1 MTDDE
6 FNALFGSDAGGQQQQ
21 QQPQQAQAPAA
32 PQQAPAPTGNAG
44 NPSDAMQAGLQAA
57 MADFA
62 SRGPQNT
69 DSILGAIGTA
79 LGAPGVAQTEGRT
92 LTPEEVP
99 QAAAMGGAGFVTGG
113 LKSVFET
120 KDFLFGDTPVADQSG
135 FRRDIEQLDADMK
148 QASPIIGGLSSGI
161 GQFAVAMVGLGK
173 VAGVAKMVVPGAK
186 AGVAAVEG
194 IKGGKVA
201 LESGKAALAGAIAFD
216 PHEERLSNLVQDT
229 FLANPINEWLA
240 AKPDDTA
247 AWGRV
252 KNAMESIG
260 MDAAIIGTLKLG
272 GTVWKKLKAGD
283 HAGASRT
290 ITDFENKHLAP
301 EAPAAQG
308 APTDGRTPQ
317 VSPEGAGAP
326 QQPPQQAGGQPGD
339 GLQVQDPLA
348 SGGPQ
353 GTAVDGLNNAGPD
366 EAAAAQ
372 TSQAV
377 ATNPSVV
384 DTPTQA
390 MEQAGV
396 AKPSSAPLK
405 DPVQFTREDM
415 AGNPDGT
422 GPLLGEG
429 ASGPRTRP
437 VYGLLDELDLH
448 LENAEKDWDN
458 LDAHGTWQDTL
469 DSGKRVGPDMGTF
482 YDRFR
487 SDEDLLNAIDLAV
500 VHKADQLATKGFRVK
515 LTDEKLQKQV
525 RAFASLANVDPAGLM
540 GILQQAGE
548 ASKTL
553 TAKMVVVG
561 SLTAKTFQ
569 DASLMAMRLKL
580 GDFTEFGSREAMEQ
594 AIAKR
599 FTLATT
605 LLKLTDDIRA
615 QGGRT
620 LRANRG
626 KPFDPALFEGL
637 EKDRFYALLAES
649 GGNPAKLKHLADP
662 ALLVKIADTANY
674 LRINSLVSGWTTQAI
689 NVMSNGYM
697 LGARPL
703 ERILGASAKVALLGD
718 DASGFLIKENLRQ
731 YAYTGTALWD
741 AFKTAT
747 KAFTLN
753 ESVIR
758 PHSNE
763 VQAGARWQVPG
774 SQAFGAGYFKK
785 WDSLP
790 NIIHNAL
797 SVPLSVVGIP
807 TRTLGSIDELMKQV
821 VYRSKLMARAHTDG
835 LEEALTAG
843 LKGKQAD
850 DFVRNYV
857 KEKLEH
863 AFDNEGRGLDAEAL
877 REASIATFQQDLL
890 PGTMGRNVQ
899 TFISNDKTHL
909 SRFILPF
916 VKTPTNVIRYA
927 IKMTPGLGILQTEY
941 REMLWGRMGK
951 EAQAQAVGQMTM
963 GGLFM
968 GSAAFIGQDRITGG
982 GPSDPKIKEQMLA
995 TGWRPY
1001 SIVTTNEDGTKTYV
1015 PFNRMDPVA
1024 LPFGIIA
1031 DIQDAIHVLGEGAD
1045 ENSPE
1050 VSTAITALMI
1060 SLAKQFTS
1068 RTYLLSLNQAL
1079 DALGAPDRKGEAFM
1093 GQMASSFVPFS
1104 SATRQMSTDP
1114 FLRDARTVADKMLQA
1129 IPGLSTSLR
1138 PKYDWLGQPI
1148 VNRQGLWTDD
1158 NGTLVD
1164 REVQRLGMLP
1174 EGSVITAPNP
1184 VWNKVDLR
1192 DITLTTGENA
1202 YEAYQRLAGQPGP
1215 NVKTLRTQAARIIN
1229 SPAYA
1234 RAPDGDLGTRGTR
1247 LWLLNRVVDKYRRAA
1262 GERIRADKNVREALM
1277 RSQRKVVDH
1286 YQHLKEEPSDGA
1298 KASVKALMDGFGAG
1312 SGQ

>member
-1 MTDDE
+1 MNEQE
-6 FNALFGSDAGGQQQQ
+6 FNALFGGGGSEGQQ
-21 QQPQQAQAPAA
+21 QQAQAPAAA
-32 PQQAPAPTGNAG
+32 PQQAPAPTGNG
-44 NPSDAMQAGLQAA
+44 GGGGFEAGLQAA
-57 MADFA
+57 MQGLAA
-62 SRGPQNT
+62 GGPQNT
-69 DSILGAIGTA
+69 DSILGAIGLA

-99 QAAAMGGAGFVTGG
+99 QAAAMGGAGFGTGA

-173 VAGVAKMVVPGAK
+173 VAGVAKMVIPGAK

-194 IKGGKVA
+194 IKGGTAA

-216 PHEERLSNLVQDT
+216 PHAERLSNLVQDT

-260 MDAAIIGTLKLG
+260 MDAAIIGVLKLG

-290 ITDFENKHLAP
+290 ITDFENKHTAAAAAAP
-301 EAPAAQG
+301 EAQPQATQPEAQG
-308 APTDGRTPQ
+308 AVDANAINDASQPPSGSPQGNEGGQQATGATPPGENAPQ
-317 VSPEGAGAP
+317 VTGTL
-326 QQPPQQAGGQPGD
+326 GD
-339 GLQVQDPLA
+339 Q
-348 SGGPQ
+348 S
-353 GTAVDGLNNAGPD
+353 TANP
-366 EAAAAQ
+366 
-372 TSQAV
+372 QAV
-377 ATNPSVV
+377 ATSPSVV

-396 AKPSSAPLK
+396 AKPQQQALK

-415 AGNPDGT
+415 VGNPAGT

-429 ASGPRTRP
+429 ARGPSTKP
-437 VYGLLDELDLH
+437 VYGLLDELDVH

-458 LDAHGTWQDTL
+458 LDAHGTWQETVGA
-469 DSGKRVGPDMGTF
+469 GKRVGPDMGTF

-487 SDEDLLNAIDLAV
+487 SDEDLINAIDLAV
-500 VHKADQLATKGFRVK
+500 SHKADQLATKGFRVK

-561 SLTAKTFQ
+561 SLTSKTFQ

-662 ALLVKIADTANY
+662 NLLVKIADTANY

-703 ERILGASAKVALLGD
+703 ERILGASFKVAAFGD
-718 DASGFLIKENLRQ
+718 DASRFLIKENLRQ
-731 YAYTGTALWD
+731 YAYTGNALWD

-774 SQAFGAGYFKK
+774 SQALGAGYFKK
-785 WDSLP
+785 WDSIP
-790 NIIHNAL
+790 NLIHNAL
-797 SVPLSVVGIP
+797 SVPLTVVGAP
-807 TRTLGSIDELMKQV
+807 TRTLGSIDELMKQL
-821 VYRSKLMARAHTDG
+821 VYRSKLMARAHTEG
-835 LEEALTAG
+835 LDEALTAG

-850 DFVRNYV
+850 DFVKSYV
-857 KEKLEH
+857 SEKLAN
-863 AFDNEGRGLDAEAL
+863 AFDAEGRGLDAEAL
-877 REASIATFQQDLL
+877 REANIATFQQDLL

-909 SRFILPF
+909 SRFVLPF

-951 EAQAQAVGQMTM
+951 EAQAQAIGQMSM

-968 GSAAFIGQDRITGG
+968 GAAAYIGQDRITGG
-982 GPSDPKIKEQMLA
+982 GPSDPKIKEQLLA

-1001 SIVTTNEDGTKTYV
+1001 SIVSTNDDGTKTYV

-1050 VSTAITALMI
+1050 VRTAIFALTI

-1079 DALGAPDRKGEAFM
+1079 EALGAPDRKGEAFM
-1093 GQMASSFVPFS
+1093 GQFASSFVPFS

-1114 FLRDARTVADKMLQA
+1114 FLRDARSVADKMLQA
-1129 IPGLSTSLR
+1129 IPGMSTSLR
-1138 PKYDWLGQPI
+1138 PKYDWLGQPV

-1192 DITLTTGENA
+1192 DITMTTGENA
-1202 YEAYQRLAGQPGP
+1202 YEAYQRLAGKPGP
-1215 NVKTLRTQAARIIN
+1215 NAKTLRTQAARIIA
-1229 SPAYA
+1229 SPAYE
-1234 RAPDGDLGTRGTR
+1234 RAPDGDVGTRGTK
-1247 LWLLNRVVDKYRRAA
+1247 LWLLNNVVDKYRRAA
-1262 GERIRADKNVREALM
+1262 GNRLRADKNVREALM
-1277 RSQRKVVDH
+1277 QSQRKVVDH
-1286 YQHLKEEPSDGA
+1286 YRHLKEPPQPMQGGA
-1298 KASVKALMDGFGAG
+1298 KGELKSLMDGFGAG
-1312 SGQ
+1312 SQ